1 MVMLDT
7 LFGLYVLQLKMK
19 RDFWMDVHEFS
30 SQAEAAEAL
39 AAAHRADNSARFRLV
54 RVWR

>member
-1 MVMLDT
+1 MLDA

-19 RDFWMDVHEFS
+19 RDMWMDIHEFS
-30 SQAEAAEAL
+30 SQAEAGEAL
-39 AAAHRADNSARFRLV
+39 AAAHRADNSAKWRVV